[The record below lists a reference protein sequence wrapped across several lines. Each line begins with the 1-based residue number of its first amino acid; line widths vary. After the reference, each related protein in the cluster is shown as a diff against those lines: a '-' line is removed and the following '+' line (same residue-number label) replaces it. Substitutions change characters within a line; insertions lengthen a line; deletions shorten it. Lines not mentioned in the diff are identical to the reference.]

1 MAISHGC
8 RGVAARACGLV
19 NLEPTKV
26 SLSVV
31 WYFIHAT
38 FMDIPHY
45 FLFSSVFIYSRVLQV
60 IEILKDRPSWFRDC
74 RSLEV
79 FTMFPAGN
87 GGTIE
92 LVYMQVGDSVLL
104 HS

>member
-1 MAISHGC
+1 M
-8 RGVAARACGLV
+8 
-19 NLEPTKV
+19 
-26 SLSVV
+26 
-31 WYFIHAT
+31 
-38 FMDIPHY
+38 
-45 FLFSSVFIYSRVLQV
+45 SVFGKV

-92 LVYMQVGDSVLL
+92 LVYMQVGNFILL